1 MLVFDGFPYLVT
13 RIVAGLYHLTVLPS
27 ELDDGALVEVGR
39 AQTAANQLQIAVA
52 LSRESAVYFGLDGSV
67 AIAPEPPRGGRV
79 IAERLATPNAFP
91 STAHLRARQQALA
104 EFVRKDSLR
113 GGMMLSDLTKG
124 GRSATPRERRDLAGW
139 NEEGSPRGLER
150 CEACGDWRGVCLDPA
165 ERFHG
170 QVMTVH
176 CRCTNHNRCARCG
189 DPLYERR
196 LNANYF
202 DRAEIWHVPGFCGLS
217 HICADPA
224 ARCSS
229 TDRPSSSQYRTT
241 PVQPPR

>member
-1 MLVFDGFPYLVT
+1 MLVFNGFPYLVT

-27 ELDDGALVEVGR
+27 ELDEGVLVEVGR

-67 AIAPEPPRGGRV
+67 AIAHEPPWGGRV
-79 IAERLATPNAFP
+79 IAERLVTPNAFR
-91 STAHLRARQQALA
+91 STADFRARQQALA
-104 EFVRKDSLR
+104 ELVRKDSLR
-113 GGMMLSDLTKG
+113 GGFMLGDLTKG
-124 GRSATPRERRDLAGW
+124 GRPATPRERRDLAGW

-150 CEACGDWRGVCLDPA
+150 CEVCGEWRGMCLDPA
-165 ERFHG
+165 EQFRGH
-170 QVMTVH
+170 VMTVH

-202 DRAEIWHVPGFCGLS
+202 EQAHRTIWHVPGYCGLS
-217 HICADPA
+217 HICA
-224 ARCSS
+224 
-229 TDRPSSSQYRTT
+229 
-241 PVQPPR
+241 QP